1 VIRAR
6 NNFRSTHGFTLIEL
20 VVALAMVAIIAGS
33 LATSLWT
40 AYHATQRTEAAVTP
54 SRQASIM
61 MDYLAGDL
69 QNALQ
74 TSTATTTTTT
84 LIGNFEGTQA
94 QDDRGHEADDVIFFA
109 TTESPQHVDANGEVK
124 QIELTVE
131 HITGSNDYA
140 LVRRVTRNLL
150 AQIQPAPDEEIIC
163 RNVSSFTLQYFDG
176 SNWDTTWDS
185 TQEDKTIPAAVQVKV
200 ELQDPAAAGK
210 TPPVSYERIIPL
222 SCSTAYF
229 DSAVNTGVTAP

>member
-1 VIRAR
+1 VTPAR
-6 NNFRSTHGFTLIEL
+6 NNLRRTHGFTLIEL

-40 AYHATQRTEAAVTP
+40 AYHATQRTEAAVAP

-61 MDYLAGDL
+61 MDYLAPDF
-69 QNALQ
+69 QNAMQ
-74 TSTATTTTTT
+74 TSTTNPQT

-94 QDDRGHEADDVIFFA
+94 QDDRGHEADDVIFFS
-109 TTESPQHVDANGEVK
+109 TTESPQHVDANGEIK
-124 QIELTVE
+124 QIEYTVE
-131 HITGSNDYA
+131 HLSGSNDYA

-150 AQIQPAPDEEIIC
+150 AQIQAAPDEEIIC

-176 SNWDTTWDS
+176 SNWNTTWDS

-200 ELQDPAAAGK
+200 ELEDPTTISK
-210 TPPVSYERIIPL
+210 TPPVTYERIIPL
-222 SCSTAYF
+222 LCSTASL
-229 DSAVNTGVTAP
+229 DTAVNTGVTMP

>member
-1 VIRAR
+1 MIQAR
-6 NNFRSTHGFTLIEL
+6 NNFRSTRGFTLIEL

-61 MDYLAGDL
+61 MDYLSTDL

-74 TSTATTTTTT
+74 PGTAATT
-84 LIGNFEGTQA
+84 LIGNFAGTQA

-109 TTESPQHVDANGEVK
+109 TAESPQHVDANGEIK

-131 HITGSNDYA
+131 HLAGSNDYA

-150 AQIQPAPDEEIIC
+150 AQIQAAPDEEIIC

-200 ELQDPAAAGK
+200 ELQSPTAANN
-210 TPPVSYERIIPL
+210 TPPVTYERIIPL

-229 DSAVNTGVTAP
+229 DSAVNTGVTVP